1 MKSAILLVTAM
12 CLCSV
17 ASAQDADGNLLLK
30 HCNVAIRFV
39 DAPTSVTSQE
49 AESGMYC
56 MGLVRGI
63 VDTVMLWQ
71 ESDKAFKNRVSPG
84 RPCLTTEIKTSQAV
98 RIVVKY
104 LNDHPEQL
112 HHDDSLLVVVA
123 LKTAFPCH

>member
-63 VDTVMLWQ
+63 VDTVML
-71 ESDKAFKNRVSPG
+71 FKNRVSPG